1 MKQKTAY
8 DMLIS
13 YWSAYVCSS
22 DLRFHFEVVLHAS
35 AEPEDRYILEGFSKF
50 AQSVDAKVDASR
62 RRHVGGLCFVAMHAP
77 LDRAKEFL
85 EFTFLRAMRQ
95 MPELVALDHFLRS
108 STPGL
113 RVQPI
118 GRASCRE
125 GVCQ

>member
-1 MKQKTAY
+1 MR
-8 DMLIS
+8 IGV
-13 YWSAYVCSS
+13 WSSDVCSS
-22 DLRFHFEVVLHAS
+22 DL
-35 AEPEDRYILEGFSKF
+35 GFSKF

-62 RRHVGGLCFVAMHAP
+62 LRHVGGLCFVPMHAP

-95 MPELVALDHFLRS
+95 MPELVALDPFLRS
-108 STPGL
+108 STPGF